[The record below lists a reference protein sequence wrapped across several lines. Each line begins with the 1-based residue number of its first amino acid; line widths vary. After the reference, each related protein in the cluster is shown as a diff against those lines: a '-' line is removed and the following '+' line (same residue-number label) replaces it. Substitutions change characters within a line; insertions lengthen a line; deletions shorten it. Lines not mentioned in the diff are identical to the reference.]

1 MKPFTLPA
9 WTRKLPDNAFLNSK
23 EVAVIFGYT
32 DRCNITQRVK
42 DGLVPAPDQQTSA
55 KTIFKCNRLG
65 WSMGGL
71 RKMEKEHAKQA
82 S

>member
-9 WTRKLPDNAFLNSK
+9 WTKSLPDNAFLNSA

-32 DRCNITQRVK
+32 DRCSISQRVK
-42 DGLVPAPDQQTSA
+42 DGSVPAPDQTISS
-55 KTIFKCNRLG
+55 KTVFKKNRLG
-65 WSMGGL
+65 WSLGGL
-71 RKMEKEHAKQA
+71 RKLEKQHAKD